1 MEVYVVDG
9 KGIDY
14 TKYLISEIK
23 KLNPKVDIRATWV
36 DVNHEA
42 KDIKVYSSIELGK
55 LRIPDGYFSNV
66 LEEHILVPI
75 MEYRRNKEK
84 NPEEEYKNEDFL
96 NFEISEKQA
105 IDFAIDVQRVNSV
118 AIILLGYDKERQTAK
133 IKSSGSL
140 DYLQFPYGNFG
151 YGIDK
156 NGYVGKLVNKRKEF
170 FAVESTE
177 LSIDK
182 KESEKHFE
190 FIEKNVCF
198 YYDVSLEEQLAYA
211 GAPYDVIAK
220 KFNFIA
226 PHVAKA
232 TYEQQQVKVK
242 DVELAKDITQE
253 EPKIVE
259 PTIDS
264 TQEEPRIVEPTID
277 STEEEPKS
285 DDKADNKRLKIIKRE
300 ETKDGLNHAK
310 NRAAFIAGFC
320 ILGSLA
326 ANVLIGEDLN
336 QQIQEKLSTLTSW
349 NGLDHLIQGTNPVAN
364 FLSVGA
370 AAFIARYGLKNKKL
384 NDLENYIDE
393 NPKSMGGM

>member
-23 KLNPKVDIRATWV
+23 KLNPNVDIRATWI
-36 DVNHEA
+36 DVNHDA
-42 KDIKVYSSIELGK
+42 KNIMVRSSIELGN
-55 LRIPDGYFSNV
+55 LRMPDGYFSNV
-66 LEEHILVPI
+66 LEENILVPI
-75 MEYRRNKEK
+75 KEYRRNKEK

-140 DYLQFPYGNFG
+140 NYLQVPYGNFG

-182 KESEKHFE
+182 NERETHFE

-226 PHVAKA
+226 PHFAKA

-242 DVELAKDITQE
+242 DFELAKDITQE
-253 EPKIVE
+253 EP
-259 PTIDS
+259 
-264 TQEEPRIVEPTID
+264 QIVEPTID

-285 DDKADNKRLKIIKRE
+285 DDKVDNKKLKIIKRE